1 MRKRRS
7 PRLAAVVV
15 LAAVLV
21 LAATGCGGG
30 GGRSTEDAAAYKGL
44 LLPDR
49 PKAPNF
55 RLHDQNGKPVS
66 LAAERGKW
74 VMMTFLYTWCPD
86 VCPVIA
92 GNLNTALRSPTA
104 KRAGLRVLSVS
115 VDPKRDTPAAVRKY
129 VRDHQLLPTFRWALG
144 SEQELAEVWRAYNI
158 VVMPDVKDTVSHST
172 VQLLIDPTGHERL
185 VYDAHVQAADVVA
198 DLKTLQDE

>member
-1 MRKRRS
+1 VRTLRS
-7 PRLAAVVV
+7 LG
-15 LAAVLV
+15 LLGVLV
-21 LAATGCGGG
+21 VAFATGCGGG
-30 GGRSTEDAAAYKGL
+30 GSSTDDASAYKGI
-44 LLPDR
+44 LLPDQ

-104 KRAGLRVLSVS
+104 KHAGLRVLSVS

-129 VRDHQLLPTFRWALG
+129 VRDHGLLPTFRWALG
-144 SEQELAEVWRAYNI
+144 NEQQLSEVWRAYKI

-185 VYDAHVQAADVVA
+185 VYDAHVQAADVIA
-198 DLKTLQDE
+198 DLKTLQGE

>member
-1 MRKRRS
+1 MRTLRS
-7 PRLAAVVV
+7 LALLAIVVV
-15 LAAVLV
+15 GV
-21 LAATGCGGG
+21 ATGCGGG
-30 GGRSTEDAAAYKGL
+30 GGGSGTDDATKYRGL
-44 LLPDR
+44 LLPDQ

-66 LAAERGKW
+66 LVAERGKW

-86 VCPVIA
+86 VCPLIA

-104 KRAGLRVLSVS
+104 KEAGLQVLSVS
-115 VDPKRDTPAAVRKY
+115 VDPKRDTPAAVKKY
-129 VRDHQLLPTFRWALG
+129 VREHQLLPAFRWALG
-144 SEQELAEVWRAYNI
+144 SQQELEQVWRAYKI

-185 VYDAHVQAADVVA
+185 VYGAEVQAADVVA

>member
-1 MRKRRS
+1 MR
-7 PRLAAVVV
+7 RLPS
-15 LAAVLV
+15 LALLGVLV
-21 LAATGCGGG
+21 VAVATGCGGG
-30 GGRSTEDAAAYKGL
+30 GSSKDDASAFKGIP
-44 LLPDR
+44 LPDQ

-55 RLHDQNGKPVS
+55 LLHDENGKPVS

-74 VMMTFLYTWCPD
+74 VVMTFLYTWCPD

-104 KRAGLRVLSVS
+104 KSAGLRVIAVS
-115 VDPKRDTPAAVRKY
+115 VDPKRDTPKAVRKY
-129 VRDHQLLPTFRWALG
+129 MRDHRLLPTFRWALG
-144 SEQELAEVWRAYNI
+144 SERQLRRVWREYNI

-185 VYDAHVQAADVVA
+185 VYDAKVKASDVIS

>member
-1 MRKRRS
+1 MRALRS
-7 PRLAAVVV
+7 LALLGVLVAAV
-15 LAAVLV
+15 
-21 LAATGCGGG
+21 ATGCGGG
-30 GGRSTEDAAAYKGL
+30 GSSEDDASRYKGI
-44 LLPDR
+44 LLPDQ

-55 RLHDQNGKPVS
+55 RLRDQNGKPVS

-104 KRAGLRVLSVS
+104 KQAKLQVLSVS
-115 VDPKRDTPAAVRKY
+115 VDPRRDTPEAARKY
-129 VRDHQLLPTFRWALG
+129 VRDHHLLPTFRWALG
-144 SEQELAEVWRAYNI
+144 SQQELEEVWRAYSI
-158 VVMPDVKDTVSHST
+158 VVRPDVKDTVAHST

-185 VYDAHVQAADVVA
+185 VYDANVQAADVIA

>member
-1 MRKRRS
+1 MRTLRS
-7 PRLAAVVV
+7 LA
-15 LAAVLV
+15 LLGVLV
-21 LAATGCGGG
+21 LAVAAGCGGG
-30 GGRSTEDAAAYKGL
+30 GGGGTDDAAAYKGI
-44 LLPDR
+44 LLPDQ

-104 KRAGLRVLSVS
+104 KQAGLRVLSVS

-129 VRDHQLLPTFRWALG
+129 VRDHGLLPTFRWALG
-144 SEQELAEVWRAYNI
+144 NEQQLSEVWRAYKI

-185 VYDAHVQAADVVA
+185 VYDAHVQAADVIA
-198 DLKTLQDE
+198 DLKTLQGE